1 MESFR
6 PFISV
11 IIPAFNAA
19 NIIHNTLSALKNQRY
34 PKDFFEVIVV
44 DDGSRDN
51 TAEVAQKMGVVVLA
65 QSNQGAGVARNLGVK
80 RAKGEIILFT
90 DSDCEPQE
98 DWIELMVEPFQN
110 PEVVGAKGFYKTKQH
125 EFAARFA
132 QAEYEIKC
140 NMLKKAHYIDFI
152 DTYSAAYRRDIF
164 LEAGGFDAVYTT
176 ASGEDSE
183 LSYKLSMKGYKMVAV
198 PNAFVYH
205 LHPDTISKYLK
216 KKYRNAYWRVVTWKK
231 YPSKIARDSHT
242 PNSYKFEVMLAPL
255 FLLLLMIS
263 FLYPATIWLTMI
275 IFVLFLVN
283 ETGFLAQVYR
293 RDFKLFLISP
303 LLLFLRGFAAAI
315 GAAAKMSEMLIFSF
329 KKK

>member
-19 NIIHNTLSALKNQRY
+19 KIIHNTLSALKKQSY
-34 PKDFFEVIVV
+34 PKDLFEIIVV

-51 TAEVAQKMGVVVLA
+51 TAEVAQKMSAIVLT
-65 QSNQGAGVARNLGVK
+65 QSNQGAGVARNLGAK

-98 DWIELMVEPFQN
+98 DWIESMVDPFQN
-110 PEVVGAKGFYKTKQH
+110 HEIVGAKGFYKTKQH
-125 EFAARFA
+125 EFSARFA
-132 QAEYEIKC
+132 QVEYEIKC
-140 NMLKKAHYIDFI
+140 NMLKKEHYIDFI

-183 LSYKLSMKGYKMVAV
+183 LSYKLSIKGYKMVAV
-198 PNAFVYH
+198 PDAFVYH
-205 LHPDTISKYLK
+205 LHPDTLYKYLK

-231 YPSKIARDSHT
+231 YPSKIVKDSHT
-242 PNSYKFEVMLAPL
+242 PNSYKIEVMLAPVLLFSILISLLWPSALWATGVILLL
-255 FLLLLMIS
+255 FLI
-263 FLYPATIWLTMI
+263 
-275 IFVLFLVN
+275 N
-283 ETGFLAQVYR
+283 ETGFLL
-293 RDFKLFLISP
+293 KLNRFDSKLLPIAP
-303 LLLFLRGFAAAI
+303 LYLYLRGLTAAF
-315 GAAAKMSEMLIFSF
+315 GAVVKMGGLLTQR
-329 KKK
+329 KK